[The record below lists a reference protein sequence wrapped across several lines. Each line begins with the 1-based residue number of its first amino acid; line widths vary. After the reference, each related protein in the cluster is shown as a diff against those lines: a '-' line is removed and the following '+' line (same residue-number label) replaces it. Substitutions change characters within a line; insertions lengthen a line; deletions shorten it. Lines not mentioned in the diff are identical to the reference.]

1 MRTIIHAL
9 LAIFL
14 VAGPVS
20 AQQAQTTVAGA
31 VPDPPK
37 AAAEPQRSEAQQL
50 REEID
55 LLKKTIGAL
64 EQRLEAQEK
73 RQTEAADPVTEDTVA
88 KVKELDRRVMKTER
102 DTGLNR
108 VRIGGDYRFEAHS
121 IQGEIPDHVDGMKL
135 QNLLVQT
142 LFASSVLGRPPQ
154 SIDEISGTV
163 AGNYSQYQ
171 QFTQN
176 LTFDQLKAAMAQ
188 VPPEMQQQLFG
199 LLIPAAYTPGYSADN
214 AVLYTNRFR
223 IKLDTQVAPNLSLSA
238 RLSMYKVFGDSAGVQ
253 VFNGQPTSLNID
265 GTTAGVPNGDMLR
278 VERAYFTWNNINDSK
293 FFLSIGRRPSTGG
306 PPLNLSEDEARGG
319 TPSGALINYQFDGI
333 TFGYKMSD
341 QTILRACYGVGY
353 ESGFGSGDILKR
365 PEDRLDD
372 VHFLGA
378 NVDFWTTDKTLI
390 QGTFA
395 RAFNVTDGFNGLTV
409 LPNNPLTGEPVGA
422 PVVMRFTPSTNLG
435 DINLAGANVE
445 HRFGSFDTMFS
456 LNYVGFYPEPVTTPF
471 GGMVSDP
478 FEVPETHHGWM
489 LLTGLRYNFGN
500 DERSKIGFEYNHGSK
515 YWFNFAQ
522 AEDEIIAPKTSAR
535 GDVFEGY
542 FTHRIND
549 RFIFKADYIRYN
561 YNWSGSGW
569 HLGAPKAL
577 DGVPILGFPT
587 YEMAQ
592 TFTVG
597 LMVRF

>member
-1 MRTIIHAL
+1 M
-9 LAIFL
+9 
-14 VAGPVS
+14 
-20 AQQAQTTVAGA
+20 
-31 VPDPPK
+31 
-37 AAAEPQRSEAQQL
+37 
-50 REEID
+50 
-55 LLKKTIGAL
+55 
-64 EQRLEAQEK
+64 
-73 RQTEAADPVTEDTVA
+73 
-88 KVKELDRRVMKTER
+88 
-102 DTGLNR
+102 N
-108 VRIGGDYRFEAHS
+108 
-121 IQGEIPDHVDGMKL
+121 
-135 QNLLVQT
+135 
-142 LFASSVLGRPPQ
+142 
-154 SIDEISGTV
+154 
-163 AGNYSQYQ
+163 GNYSQYQ

-199 LLIPAAYTPGYSADN
+199 MLIPAAYTPGYSADN
-214 AVLYTNRFR
+214 AILYTNRFR
-223 IKLDTQVAPNLSLSA
+223 IMLDSQVAPNLSVTA

-253 VFNGQPTSLNID
+253 VFNGQATSLNID

-293 FFLSIGRRPSTGG
+293 FFLSVGRRPSTGG
-306 PPLNLSEDEARGG
+306 PPLNLSEDEPRGG

-341 QTILRACYGVGY
+341 ETILRLCYGVGY
-353 ESGFGSGDILKR
+353 ESGFGSADTLKQ
-365 PEDRLDD
+365 PEDRIDD

-378 NVDFWTTDKTLI
+378 NVDFWSTDKTLI

-409 LPNNPLTGEPVGA
+409 LPNNPLTGEEIGA

-435 DINLAGANVE
+435 DINLAGANVS
-445 HRFGSFDTMFS
+445 HRFGPFDTIFS

-471 GGMVSDP
+471 GGLVSDP
-478 FEVPETHHGWM
+478 FDVPETHHGWM
-489 LLTGLRYNFGN
+489 LLSGIRYNFGN

-522 AEDEIIAPKTSAR
+522 AEDEILAPKTSAR

-549 RFIFKADYIRYN
+549 RFVFKADYVRYN

-569 HLGAPKAL
+569 HLGAPEGARRSADPRIPDLRDCADVHRWL
-577 DGVPILGFPT
+577 DGALLGEVRDEHPLLTGSVRGDPGGGGFGRPRAGSSSLAR
-587 YEMAQ
+587 ELLRALRGNVHVSHLPRGGSEELLRVAALPMARQ
-592 TFTVG
+592 FAGHRELERPAARQDEHVQ
-597 LMVRF
+597 